1 MLRWESLLR
10 GPFHFDDFTWN
21 CIMLECDK
29 IFPKKFYKQ
38 YFYWRV
44 YSYLQLESHDVM
56 NLCQENVSSFNKL
69 RLFHIWCYSMKC
81 TIEKN
86 ELEAFSGLIY
96 SPHLQTQP
104 GFFVKQEFKS
114 GSLQM
119 TQCWQT
125 AGDLK
130 KPNTL
135 RIFCLLIEPKK
146 DEFSKLWILLNSSK
160 RIAGNI

>member
-56 NLCQENVSSFNKL
+56 NLCQEYVSSFNKW

-96 SPHLQTQP
+96 SPHLLIQP
-104 GFFVKQEFKS
+104 GFIVRQEIS
-114 GSLQM
+114 NAVSSV
-119 TQCWQT
+119 
-125 AGDLK
+125 
-130 KPNTL
+130 
-135 RIFCLLIEPKK
+135 IFSNFHDIAFAQNWDWTSELSWVGLI
-146 DEFSKLWILLNSSK
+146 L
-160 RIAGNI
+160 